1 MNEDL
6 IRKKVHQAVDAQGAS
21 LPEDPFLAR
30 RILAQTNRKEGPR
43 MKKLST
49 GMIIAIV
56 LILLSVTAVAVGLT
70 VEDFW
75 QQAFDKMGTWGE
87 VWNIG
92 EPTAEDLPLE
102 EAAAIARQTLKDKF
116 AVTDEELDAM
126 GFYPSYFE
134 AEVDHG
140 TYYPAEWRF
149 FWSSRT
155 NVDMDLDYTDHGPN
169 GEYRIYM
176 DAITGV
182 VDTCIFYT
190 NNFWDYAQR
199 IWDVG
204 NYDEVYWHYK
214 KADFYAQPIEQQE
227 YWKKLLAEQGYELI
241 QSEEQGAALLKN
253 AYLDLLYMDADRILD
268 PAADPQAA
276 AAWAAVEKTYGYD
289 PDILQ
294 KHGYAAIRSHYE
306 TGTDDIFLVFNYSIE
321 LRTTN
326 MWSDQMAGDVKRV
339 GAFMVSFY
347 PGSDEVTST
356 VHMLFTDWSAFT
368 EKVSEGQLYEKSDWD
383 SEDLLA
389 FSAAFEQ
396 MNRAMKRMAVAG
408 CSDKDMETVARDF
421 IGSLGGNREYYPEAP
436 AEMNVAQ
443 WFAEESEWDALIVE
457 PELSYHELIRQYG
470 VDNRFWPTDMQAAY
484 GTLDG
489 LDAPREGDMTL
500 EEATDRALKRIV
512 EVYGQEALDALGDY
526 TVGSQFYRFEND
538 GDCIRWHIYV
548 TDDPAECQ
556 NGYTVVIFQR
566 DGQDVHEDEIKLITD
581 LSNG

>member
-6 IRKKVHQAVDAQGAS
+6 IRRKVHRAVDAHAAS
-21 LPEDPFLAR
+21 LQEDPFLAQ

-49 GMIIAIV
+49 GMIVAIV
-56 LILLSVTAVAVGLT
+56 LMLLSVTAVAVGLT

-92 EPTAEDLPLE
+92 EPTDEDLPLE

-116 AVTDEELDAM
+116 GVTDEELDAM
-126 GFYPSYFE
+126 GFYPTYIE
-134 AEVDHG
+134 AEVDDG
-140 TYYPAEWRF
+140 TYYPADWRF
-149 FWSSRT
+149 LWSSRT

-169 GEYRIYM
+169 GEYRVYM

-182 VDTCIFYT
+182 VDTYIFYT

-227 YWKKLLAEQGYELI
+227 YWKKLLAEKGYELI
-241 QSEEQGAALLKN
+241 SSEEQGVALLKS
-253 AYLDLLYMDADRILD
+253 AYLDLLYMEADRILD
-268 PAADPQAA
+268 PATDPQAA

-289 PDILQ
+289 ADILQ

-306 TGTDDIFLVFNYSIE
+306 TDTDDIFLVFNYHIE
-321 LRTTN
+321 LHTTT
-326 MWSDQMAGDVKRV
+326 MWADRMSGDVDRA

-347 PGSDEVTST
+347 PGSDEVAST
-356 VHMLFTDWSAFT
+356 AHMLFTDWSAAT
-368 EKVSEGQLYEKSDWD
+368 EKVSEGKLYEQTDWD

-389 FSAAFEQ
+389 FSAAFEK
-396 MNRAMKRMAVAG
+396 MDRAMKRMSVAG
-408 CSDKDMETVARDF
+408 CSDADMETVARDF

-436 AEMNVAQ
+436 ADMNVEQ
-443 WFAEESEWDALIVE
+443 WFAAESEWDALIVE
-457 PELSYHELIRQYG
+457 PEMSYQELIRQYG
-470 VDNRFWPTDMQAAY
+470 TDSRFWPTDMQATY
-484 GTLDG
+484 GALDG
-489 LDAPREGDMTL
+489 LDMPHTDMTL
-500 EEATDRALKRIV
+500 EEATERALKRIV
-512 EVYGQEALDALGDY
+512 EVYGQSALDALGDY

-538 GDCIRWHIYV
+538 GYCIRWHIYV
-548 TDDPAECQ
+548 TDDPTQCQ

-566 DGQDVHEDEIKLITD
+566 NGQDVHEDTVKLITD
-581 LSNG
+581 LGNG

>member
-56 LILLSVTAVAVGLT
+56 LMLLSVTAVAVGLT

-204 NYDEVYWHYK
+204 NYDEVYAKYK

-227 YWKKLLAEQGYELI
+227 YWKKLLAEKGYELI
-241 QSEEQGAALLKN
+241 KSEEQGAALLKS

-276 AAWAAVEKTYGYD
+276 AAWAAIEKTYGYD

-347 PGSDEVTST
+347 PGSDEVAST

-396 MNRAMKRMAVAG
+396 MNRAMKRMAVGG
-408 CSDKDMETVARDF
+408 CSDKDMEAVARDF

-457 PELSYHELIRQYG
+457 PELSYQELIRQYG

-484 GTLDG
+484 GALDG

>member
-1 MNEDL
+1 MNENL

-56 LILLSVTAVAVGLT
+56 LMLLSVTAVAVGLT

-116 AVTDEELDAM
+116 GVTDAELDAM

-134 AEVDHG
+134 AEVDDG

-190 NNFWDYAQR
+190 NSFWDYAQR

-306 TGTDDIFLVFNYSIE
+306 TGTDDIFLVYNYNIE

-326 MWSDQMAGDVKRV
+326 MWSYQMAGDVKRV

-347 PGSDEVTST
+347 PGSDEVAST
-356 VHMLFTDWSAFT
+356 VHMLVTDWSAFS
-368 EKVSEGQLYEKSDWD
+368 EKVSEGQLYEKSDWNSD
-383 SEDLLA
+383 DLTA
-389 FSAAFEQ
+389 FSIAFEQ

-457 PELSYHELIRQYG
+457 PEMSYQELIRQYG
-470 VDNRFWPTDMQAAY
+470 TDTRFWPTDMQAAY
-484 GTLDG
+484 GALDG